1 MSVKKLIEEILR
13 ELKTIGSVEASAVV
27 TRDGL
32 LVASDTPADVDA
44 ETFAAM
50 SASMVGSAETAVS
63 EVKGGSAV
71 RVIVESQN
79 LKMIAL
85 GAGPKVL
92 LVVLAKRDVPLGLIL
107 VKMGDAARKIS
118 GLVD

>member
-1 MSVKKLIEEILR
+1 
-13 ELKTIGSVEASAVV
+13 
-27 TRDGL
+27 
-32 LVASDTPADVDA
+32 
-44 ETFAAM
+44 
-50 SASMVGSAETAVS
+50 
-63 EVKGGSAV
+63 
-71 RVIVESQN
+71 
-79 LKMIAL
+79 MIAL